1 MVCAVC
7 WVVAGSLVRGKGVSS
22 RLGGGCGG
30 GRGGM
35 LQGSGREEKPC

>member
-1 MVCAVC
+1 
-7 WVVAGSLVRGKGVSS
+7 VRGMGVSLG
-22 RLGGGCGG
+22 LGGGCGG